1 MVVNHL
7 VMAVLA
13 VVVQAGLEQ
22 LLDFLLPQEQ
32 LIPSPL
38 VRVVRP
44 VLQTQ
49 EVAEQAE
56 EIQYSARLLL
66 LGAGAEPIGIW
77 MEKMAALEAEA
88 VSADRAVQVIPQSLL
103 HLKVTMVVVA

>member
-1 MVVNHL
+1 VEVVVVVNHL

-49 EVAEQAE
+49 EVAEQAGKFS
-56 EIQYSARLLL
+56 IQHDYFCWGR
-66 LGAGAEPIGIW
+66 G
-77 MEKMAALEAEA
+77 
-88 VSADRAVQVIPQSLL
+88 RNR
-103 HLKVTMVVVA
+103 